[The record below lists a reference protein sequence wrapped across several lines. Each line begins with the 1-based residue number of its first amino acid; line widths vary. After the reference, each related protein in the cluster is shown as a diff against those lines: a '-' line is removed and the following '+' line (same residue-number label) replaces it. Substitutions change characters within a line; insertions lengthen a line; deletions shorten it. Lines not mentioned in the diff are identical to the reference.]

1 MYLGGKMLSV
11 LQAED
16 YSDMSAKAA
25 RHVAR
30 IIRKKPAAVL
40 TLPTGDTPKGLYEH
54 LVALHQKGHLD
65 FSRIA
70 AFNLDELL
78 GTDNQDPVSY
88 AMYLYER
95 LLSRVNV
102 RPENIHLISSSPED
116 EHAECERY
124 ESLIKEVGG
133 IDLAILGIGENGHIG
148 FNEPG
153 TPWESITHVTTI
165 TKATLKKMDKDFT
178 KKLSC
183 PVRAITMGIRTIMNS
198 KAILLLASGP
208 EKADILAKALLD
220 SPALAI
226 PASVLQRH
234 PHVTIIADKDAAEWS
249 RSASSPWEKGTHR
262 AS

>member
-1 MYLGGKMLSV
+1 MLSV

-54 LVALHQKGHLD
+54 LVSLYQQNRLD
-65 FSRIA
+65 FSRVTT
-70 AFNLDELL
+70 FNLDEFL
-78 GTDNQDPVSY
+78 GIDDQDLDSY
-88 AMYLYER
+88 ARYLYER
-95 LLSRVNV
+95 LLSRVNI
-102 RPENIHLISSSPED
+102 RPENIHLISSSPGD
-116 EHAECERY
+116 EYTECERY
-124 ESLIKEVGG
+124 ESLIEETGG

-165 TKATLKKMDKDFT
+165 TKATLKKMDKDFAE
-178 KKLSC
+178 KMSC

-220 SPALAI
+220 SPTPAI

-234 PHVTIIADKDAAEWS
+234 PHVAIIANKDAAAEWS
-249 RSASSPWEKGTHR
+249 RSASS
-262 AS
+262 S

>member
-1 MYLGGKMLSV
+1 MLSV
-11 LQAED
+11 LQVRD
-16 YSDMSAKAA
+16 YSELSTKAA
-25 RHVAR
+25 QHVAGT
-30 IIRKKPAAVL
+30 IRKRPAAVL
-40 TLPTGDTPKGLYEH
+40 ALPTGDTPKGLYDR
-54 LVALHQKGHLD
+54 LVALYQQSRWD
-65 FSRIA
+65 FSRVTT
-70 AFNLDELL
+70 FNLDELL
-78 GTDNQDPVSY
+78 GIDDQDPDSY
-88 AMYLYER
+88 ATYLYER
-95 LLSRVNV
+95 LLRRVNV

-124 ESLIKEVGG
+124 ESLIEETGG

-165 TKATLKKMDKDFT
+165 TKATLKKMDKDFA
-178 KKLSC
+178 KKMSC

-220 SPALAI
+220 SPTPAI

-234 PHVTIIADKDAAEWS
+234 PHVAIIADRDAAAEWS
-249 RSASSPWEKGTHR
+249 RSASSSSRKGTHR